1 MRVHPFMIVA
11 ALAAPA
17 ACAPSGSSPVAGGN
31 VPTPV
36 RIDSRT
42 TIATNSAPV
51 AGVSLLWAPIDK
63 LWQDLPAVYDS
74 VGIPR
79 TTIDPA
85 SHSMGNLGMQ
95 IRRQLGKVRLSKY
108 LDCGSAQ
115 QGPSADSYDVHLKVM
130 TQLQAEPSG
139 HTKVTTTVDGM
150 AKPFMLSGEYSRC
163 ASTGEIELKVHNML
177 EAALK
182 R

>member
-1 MRVHPFMIVA
+1 MRVNLFLIVV
-11 ALAAPA
+11 ALT
-17 ACAPSGSSPVAGGN
+17 ACAPSGPTPVTSGA

-42 TIATNSAPV
+42 TLATHSTPV
-51 AGVSLLWAPIDK
+51 AGVSLVWVPIAK
-63 LWQDLPAVYDS
+63 VWQDLPAVYDS

-85 SHSMGNLGMQ
+85 THTLGNLGMQ

-115 QGPSADSYDVHLKVM
+115 QGPSADSYDVHLKVT
-130 TQLQAEPSG
+130 TQLHEEPSG
-139 HTKVTTTVDGM
+139 HTRVTTVVDAM

-163 ASTGEIELKVHNML
+163 ASTGEIELKVHNL
-177 EAALK
+177 LAGL
-182 R
+182 